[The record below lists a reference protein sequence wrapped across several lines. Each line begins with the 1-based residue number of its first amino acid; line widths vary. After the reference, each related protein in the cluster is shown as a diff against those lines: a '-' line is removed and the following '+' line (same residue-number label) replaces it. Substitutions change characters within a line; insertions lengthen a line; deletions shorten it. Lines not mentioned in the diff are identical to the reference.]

1 MTKPIILGTA
11 GHIDHGKTSLI
22 RALTGIDTDRLKEEK
37 ERGITIEL
45 GFAHLT
51 LPNGQTI
58 GVVDVPGHEK
68 FVRHM
73 VAGATGIDL
82 VALVIAA
89 DEGVMPQTREHL
101 DICRLLGVRHGLIV
115 LTKIDLADEELKDL
129 VEDDVEEF
137 VKGTF
142 LEGAPLVP
150 FSAVD
155 GRGTKEVLAAIAEV
169 AGRVKERATGG
180 LFRMP
185 LDRVFTMRGFGTV
198 VTGTALSGAL
208 EAGETVM
215 IYPGGKTAK
224 VRGLQV
230 HGQAVP
236 RVVAG
241 QRTAVNLQG
250 LDRDEVL
257 RGQVLALPN
266 TLRPSPRLDVFVEY
280 LASSPKPLKNR
291 TRVRFHVGTSEIL
304 GRLLLLDA
312 EELAPGATGFAQA
325 QLEEETAALAGD
337 RFVLRS
343 YSPVRT
349 IAGGEILHPS
359 PTRHKRF
366 QEQLLTDL
374 AVLKARQPVPSL
386 RVFIHGAG
394 SHGVTAADLAG
405 LIDLPEEAIQ
415 AGLKKLLAGSEVLA
429 LDSRFISREA
439 LTELARQVLELLD
452 RYHQEFPLRAGLNK
466 EELKSRIPPL
476 ADAKLLGLVLD
487 DLLAAK
493 KVGLERDEVRLAAHR
508 PRLAGGQQAME
519 SRLVTAYQE
528 GGLTPPNLKD
538 VFAQLSGT
546 PAEKREVLD
555 LVVKKGDLVRVKSD
569 LFFHREALERARDVL
584 LKHFRGHE
592 MLTTQEFKEQTG
604 LSRKYLIPLLE
615 YFDLKGLTM
624 RVGESRVLRR
634 DQG

>member
-1 MTKPIILGTA
+1 MSRPIILGTA

-51 LPNGQTI
+51 LPGGQTLGI
-58 GVVDVPGHEK
+58 VDVPGHER

-101 DICRLLGVRHGLIV
+101 DICRLLGVRYGLIV
-115 LTKIDLADEELKDL
+115 LTKIDLADEELREL
-129 VEDDVEEF
+129 VEDDVREF

-155 GRGTKEVLAAIAEV
+155 GRGTPEVLAAIAEV
-169 AGRVKERATGG
+169 AAKVRERAAGA

-198 VTGTALSGAL
+198 VTGTALSGDL
-208 EAGETVM
+208 SVGESAM
-215 IYPGGKTAK
+215 IYPGGRTAK

-230 HGQAVP
+230 HGQTVTQ
-236 RVVAG
+236 VTAG
-241 QRTAVNLQG
+241 QRSAVNLQG
-250 LDRDEVL
+250 LDRGQVL
-257 RGQVLALPN
+257 RGQVLARPGA
-266 TLRPSPRLDVFVEY
+266 LRPSPRLDVFVEY
-280 LASSPKPLKNR
+280 LAASPKPLKNR
-291 TRVRFHVGTSEIL
+291 ARVRFHVGTSEIL

-312 EELAPGATGFAQA
+312 EELAPGGSGFAQA
-325 QLEEETAALAGD
+325 QLEEETVALAGD

-349 IAGGEILHPS
+349 IAGGEILHPA

-366 QEQLLTDL
+366 QEPLLSDL
-374 AVLKARQPVPSL
+374 GVLKSGEPVACL
-386 RVFIHGAG
+386 RVLIHGAG
-394 SHGVTAADLAG
+394 SRGVTAADLAG
-405 LIDLPEEAIQ
+405 LIDLPEAAIRD
-415 AGLKKLLAGSEVLA
+415 GLQKLLAAGEVTA
-429 LDSRFISREA
+429 LEARYFDREA
-439 LTELARQVLELLD
+439 LAELSGQVLERLTK
-452 RYHQEFPLRAGLNK
+452 YHQEFPLRAGLNK
-466 EELKSRIPPL
+466 EELKSRVPAL
-476 ADAKLLGLVLD
+476 ADVKLLGLVLD
-487 DLLAAK
+487 GLLAAK
-493 KVGLERDEVRLAAHR
+493 KIGMNKDEVHLAEHR
-508 PRLAGGQQAME
+508 PRLAEELQATE
-519 SRLVTAYQE
+519 TKLVAAYKA

-538 VFAQLSGT
+538 VLEGLPGAA
-546 PAEKREVLD
+546 PEKREVLD
-555 LVVKKGDLVRVKSD
+555 LVVKKGVLVRVKGD
-569 LFFHREALERARDVL
+569 LFFHQEALARAKDL
-584 LKHFRGHE
+584 LLGHFRAND
-592 MLTTQEFKEQTG
+592 MLTTQAFKELTG

-615 YFDLKGLTM
+615 YFDVTGLTM
-624 RVGESRVLRR
+624 RVGENRVLRK

>member
-1 MTKPIILGTA
+1 MTKSIILGTA
-11 GHIDHGKTSLI
+11 GHIDHGKTSLV

-37 ERGITIEL
+37 ERGITTEL

-51 LPNGQTI
+51 LPDGQTI

-73 VAGATGIDL
+73 VAGAAGIDL

-101 DICRLLGVRHGLIV
+101 DICRLLGVRYGLIV
-115 LTKIDLADEELKDL
+115 LTKIDLADEELRVL
-129 VEDDVEEF
+129 VEDDVKDF

-155 GRGTKEVLAAIAEV
+155 GRGTKGVLAAISEM

-198 VTGTALSGAL
+198 VTGTALSGTL
-208 EAGETVM
+208 ETGETVM

-224 VRGLQV
+224 VRGLQM
-230 HGQAVP
+230 HGQPVP
-236 RVVAG
+236 RVAAG

-257 RGQVLALPN
+257 RGQVLAHPN
-266 TLRPSPRLDVFVEY
+266 TLRPSARLDVLVEY
-280 LASSPKPLKNR
+280 LAVSPKPLKNR
-291 TRVRFHVGTSEIL
+291 VRIRFHVGTSEIL
-304 GRLLLLDA
+304 GRLLLLNA
-312 EELAPGATGFAQA
+312 EELAPGASGFAQA

-366 QEQLLTDL
+366 QEQLLADL
-374 AVLKARQPVPSL
+374 AVLKAREPVPSL
-386 RVFIHGAG
+386 KVLIHGAG
-394 SHGVTAADLAG
+394 SLGATAADLAG
-405 LIDLPEEAIQ
+405 LIDLPEEAIR
-415 AGLKKLLAGSEVLA
+415 AGLKKLLAGDEVVA
-429 LDSRFISREA
+429 LDARFLSREA
-439 LTELARQVLELLD
+439 LADLTRQVLELLG

-476 ADAKLLGLVLD
+476 ADPKLLSRVLD
-487 DLLAAK
+487 SLLTAK
-493 KVGLERDEVRLAAHR
+493 KVGLERDEVRLAEHR
-508 PRLAGGQQAME
+508 PRLAGEQQAME
-519 SRLVTAYQE
+519 TRLKAAYLE

-538 VFAQLSGT
+538 VLAALSGT

-569 LFFHREALERARDVL
+569 LFFHREALERVRDL
-584 LKHFRGHE
+584 LLTHFRGHE

-634 DQG
+634 ERG

>member
-45 GFAHLT
+45 GFAHRT

-155 GRGTKEVLAAIAEV
+155 GRGAKEVVAAIAEV
-169 AGRVKERATGG
+169 AGQVKERASGG

-280 LASSPKPLKNR
+280 LAASPKPLKNR
-291 TRVRFHVGTSEIL
+291 TRIRFHVGTSEIL

-312 EELAPGATGFAQA
+312 EELAPGASGFAQA

-415 AGLKKLLAGSEVLA
+415 AGLKKLLAGGEALA
-429 LDSRFISREA
+429 LDTRFLSREA
-439 LTELARQVLELLD
+439 LTELTRQVLELLG

-476 ADAKLLGLVLD
+476 ADSKLLGLVLD

-569 LFFHREALERARDVL
+569 LFFHREALERVRDLL

-624 RVGESRVLRR
+624 RVGESRVLRKE
-634 DQG
+634 QV

>member
-1 MTKPIILGTA
+1 MTKSIILGTA
-11 GHIDHGKTSLI
+11 GHIDHGKTSLV

-37 ERGITIEL
+37 ERGITTEL

-51 LPNGQTI
+51 LPDGQTI

-73 VAGATGIDL
+73 VAGAAGIDL

-101 DICRLLGVRHGLIV
+101 DICRLLGVRYGLIV
-115 LTKIDLADEELKDL
+115 LTKIDLADEELRVL
-129 VEDDVEEF
+129 VEDDVKDF

-142 LEGAPLVP
+142 LEDAPLVP

-155 GRGTKEVLAAIAEV
+155 GRGTKGVLAAISEM

-198 VTGTALSGAL
+198 VTGTALSGTL
-208 EAGETVM
+208 ETGETVM

-224 VRGLQV
+224 VRGLQM
-230 HGQAVP
+230 HGQPVP
-236 RVVAG
+236 RVAAG

-257 RGQVLALPN
+257 RGQVLAHPN
-266 TLRPSPRLDVFVEY
+266 TLRPSARLDVLVEY
-280 LASSPKPLKNR
+280 LAVSPKPLKNR
-291 TRVRFHVGTSEIL
+291 VRIRFHVGTSEIL
-304 GRLLLLDA
+304 GRLLLLNA
-312 EELAPGATGFAQA
+312 EELAPGASGFAQA

-366 QEQLLTDL
+366 QEQLLADL
-374 AVLKARQPVPSL
+374 AVLKAREPVPSL
-386 RVFIHGAG
+386 KVLVHGAG
-394 SHGVTAADLAG
+394 SRGATAADLAG
-405 LIDLPEEAIQ
+405 LIDLPEEAIR
-415 AGLKKLLAGSEVLA
+415 AGLKKLLAGDEVVA
-429 LDSRFISREA
+429 LDARFLSRESLSD
-439 LTELARQVLELLD
+439 LTRQVLELLG

-476 ADAKLLGLVLD
+476 ADPKLLSRVLD
-487 DLLAAK
+487 SLLTAK
-493 KVGLERDEVRLAAHR
+493 KVGLERDEVRLAEHR
-508 PRLAGGQQAME
+508 PRLAGEQQAME
-519 SRLVTAYQE
+519 TRLKAAYFE

-538 VFAQLSGT
+538 VLAALSGT

-569 LFFHREALERARDVL
+569 LFFHREALERVRDL
-584 LKHFRGHE
+584 LLTHFRGHE

-634 DQG
+634 ERG